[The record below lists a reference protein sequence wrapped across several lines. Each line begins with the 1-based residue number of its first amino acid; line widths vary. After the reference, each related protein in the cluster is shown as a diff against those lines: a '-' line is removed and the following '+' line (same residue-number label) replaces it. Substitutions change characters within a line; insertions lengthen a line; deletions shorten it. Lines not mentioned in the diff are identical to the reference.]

1 MSLITTA
8 FLNCGQC
15 TNSFP
20 INLNI
25 KPETIICPFCQT
37 VMTSDMIQ
45 EVYRTALT
53 VADLN
58 YHFKKYAD
66 ERNEPS
72 FSLTVAPR
80 EVSLPIDN
88 IL

>member
-15 TNSFP
+15 LNKFP
-20 INLNI
+20 INLSM
-25 KPETIICPFCQT
+25 KPDSIMCPFCQST
-37 VMTSDMIQ
+37 MTNDMIQ
-45 EVYRTALT
+45 EVYNAALT

-66 ERNEPS
+66 ERNEQL
-72 FSLTVAPR
+72 FSLSIDPK
-80 EVSLPIDN
+80 EVELPIDN